1 LEERVSHN
9 LIVIAGGPGAG
20 KTTLIEA
27 LSAAGYATAPEAGRA
42 IIQDQVAIGGTALPW
57 IDAALFAELMLSW
70 DLRSHRW
77 AVRQDGPVF
86 FDHALA
92 GMAGYYRLIGREVP
106 THVLAAVAAFRY
118 RTRVFVAPPWP
129 EIYRTDTE
137 RRQSWEEAVRTYEA
151 VTSAYTQ
158 AGYELVELPRAPV
171 SERLEF
177 VLRESFDAGQ
187 NRAQTRRRA

>member
-1 LEERVSHN
+1 
-9 LIVIAGGPGAG
+9 
-20 KTTLIEA
+20 
-27 LSAAGYATAPEAGRA
+27 
-42 IIQDQVAIGGTALPW
+42 
-57 IDAALFAELMLSW
+57 
-70 DLRSHRW
+70 
-77 AVRQDGPVF
+77 
-86 FDHALA
+86 
-92 GMAGYYRLIGREVP
+92 
-106 THVLAAVAAFRY
+106 
-118 RTRVFVAPPWP
+118 VAPPWP